1 MKYLEAL
8 GTVALLVFGISTV
21 LAQSDT
27 GNTVSA
33 LPFETSTALQVIPKV
48 TSSKFT
54 TFSFANSYARPP
66 TSVVTASPTI
76 QATSLEVRDFS
87 QNKAVAPNNPLYGS
101 LSDTDPRE
109 LPGQVMQE
117 QSHETLTTVRAY
129 GTITITLLEAGSTID
144 VTYTGSINVESMVTL
159 ESGTHTTTERVET
172 TVTDD
177 PPNFTATTTVSPSIS
192 SGTASTYSHSTDS
205 DTAIIPNSHSTKE
218 PAASITHTPITSSA
232 TTTDTSTMTESTAGV
247 APTLVEKTIAVLG
260 ALAAVALAL

>member
-8 GTVALLVFGISTV
+8 GTVALLVFGISIV

-27 GNTVSA
+27 GNTVAA

-54 TFSFANSYARPP
+54 TFPLANSYARPP

-76 QATSLEVRDFS
+76 QATSLEVRDFD

-101 LSDTDPRE
+101 LSEMDPRE

-129 GTITITLLEAGSTID
+129 GTITITLSEAGSTID

-159 ESGTHTTTERVET
+159 ESVTHTTTERVET

-177 PPNFTATTTVSPSIS
+177 PPSFTATTTGTPSIS
-192 SGTASTYSHSTDS
+192 SGTTSIYSQSTDS
-205 DTAIIPNSHSTKE
+205 DTAIILSSHSTKE
-218 PAASITHTPITSSA
+218 PVASITSSA